1 MTNQRLEKWIL
12 ENKLLRIELRNSS
25 EIILGRI
32 LKLEKV
38 TILVY
43 HDDRKQLMNLALK
56 DIKSIEVTG

>member
-12 ENKLLRIELRNSS
+12 ENKLIRIELRNSS